1 MRGSPLSDGRKM
13 FRDRAMRLKRA
24 LMNEQRKF
32 GFIDDGAGKRYLIGP
47 LFVLAGELKKA
58 IDFYAWYERTCAED
72 SGEPLHYLFWT
83 LALHRTGDLEKSNA
97 KLLETM
103 LQNVYLLPTL
113 LGITPAPYDIWHSS
127 NRQDPSYPPGIPEE
141 FIPELSEEERSW
153 IKEQLGSFRFR
164 RVLEEYV
171 ATYGALKSE
180 RNFERRRHILTRWDE
195 FLANTITSEN

>member
-1 MRGSPLSDGRKM
+1 M

-47 LFVLAGELKKA
+47 LFVLAGELRKA
-58 IDFYAWYERTCAED
+58 VEFYEWYEKACAED

-83 LALHRTGDLEKSNA
+83 LALHRNGDLEKANA

-113 LGITPAPYDIWHSS
+113 LGVPPTPYDIWHSS
-127 NRQDPSYPPGIPEE
+127 NRQDPSYLAEIPDE

-153 IKEQLGSFRFR
+153 IKTQLGSFRFR

-171 ATYGALKSE
+171 STYRSLNSE
-180 RNFERRRHILTRWDE
+180 KKFERRSQILTRWDE